1 MARNRVTCSRTDREP
16 AAPAAAHSVM
26 QIGTRVACAAL
37 FAICASAAWAAP
49 MKRETLVISTGAGK
63 TEIATEIALTPAEQE
78 IGLMFRT
85 SIGDKDGMLFI
96 YEKPQV
102 ITMWMHNTY
111 VPLDMVFMGRDGTVS
126 RIEAEAEPLSDR
138 VISSNTAAAAV
149 LELKAGTARRIG
161 LKAGDHIESP
171 TLHAAAP

>member
-1 MARNRVTCSRTDREP
+1 
-16 AAPAAAHSVM
+16 
-26 QIGTRVACAAL
+26 
-37 FAICASAAWAAP
+37 
-49 MKRETLVISTGAGK
+49 MKRETLVISTRGGK
-63 TEIATEIALTPAEQE
+63 TEIATEIAITPAEQE

-85 SIGDKDGMLFI
+85 SIGDNDGMLFI
-96 YEKPQV
+96 YNKPQL

-111 VPLDMVFMGRDGTVS
+111 VPLDMVFMTRDGTVS

-138 VISSNTAAAAV
+138 VISSSTAAAAV

-171 TLHAAAP
+171 ALHAAAP

>member
-1 MARNRVTCSRTDREP
+1 
-16 AAPAAAHSVM
+16 
-26 QIGTRVACAAL
+26 
-37 FAICASAAWAAP
+37 
-49 MKRETLVISTGAGK
+49 MKRETLTISTSAGK
-63 TEIATEIALTPAEQE
+63 TDIATEIAVTSAEQE

-85 SIGDKDGMLFI
+85 SIGDNDGMLFV
-96 YEKPQV
+96 YGKPQV

-111 VPLDMVFMGRDGTVS
+111 VPLDMVFMARDGTVS

-138 VISSNTAAAAV
+138 VISSATAAAAV

-171 TLHAAAP
+171 ALHAAAP

>member
-1 MARNRVTCSRTDREP
+1 
-16 AAPAAAHSVM
+16 
-26 QIGTRVACAAL
+26 
-37 FAICASAAWAAP
+37 
-49 MKRETLVISTGAGK
+49 MKRETLTISTSSGK
-63 TEIATEIALTPAEQE
+63 TDIATEIAVTPAEQE

-85 SIGDKDGMLFI
+85 SIGDNDGMLFV
-96 YEKPQV
+96 YGKPHV

-111 VPLDMVFMGRDGTVS
+111 VPLDMVFMARDGTVS

-138 VISSNTAAAAV
+138 VISSATAAAAV

-171 TLHAAAP
+171 ALHAAAP

>member
-1 MARNRVTCSRTDREP
+1 
-16 AAPAAAHSVM
+16 
-26 QIGTRVACAAL
+26 
-37 FAICASAAWAAP
+37 
-49 MKRETLVISTGAGK
+49 MKRETLTISTSSGK
-63 TEIATEIALTPAEQE
+63 TDIATEIAVTPAEQE

-85 SIGDKDGMLFI
+85 SIGDNDGMLFV
-96 YEKPQV
+96 YGKPQV

-111 VPLDMVFMGRDGTVS
+111 VPLDMVFMARDGTVS

-138 VISSNTAAAAV
+138 VISSATAAAAV

-171 TLHAAAP
+171 ALHAAAP